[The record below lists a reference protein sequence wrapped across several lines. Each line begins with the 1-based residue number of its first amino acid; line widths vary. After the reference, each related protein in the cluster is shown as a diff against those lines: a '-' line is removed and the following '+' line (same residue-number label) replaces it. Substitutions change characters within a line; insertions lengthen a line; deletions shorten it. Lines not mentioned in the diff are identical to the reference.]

1 MFRTELKPHL
11 SVMKQTSYE
20 ITLNHSFLTVDLN
33 QKFRDENVWMSSA
46 IP

>member
-20 ITLNHSFLTVDLN
+20 MTSNDSFLTVDLN
-33 QKFRDENVWMSSA
+33 QKFRDGKVWMSSA